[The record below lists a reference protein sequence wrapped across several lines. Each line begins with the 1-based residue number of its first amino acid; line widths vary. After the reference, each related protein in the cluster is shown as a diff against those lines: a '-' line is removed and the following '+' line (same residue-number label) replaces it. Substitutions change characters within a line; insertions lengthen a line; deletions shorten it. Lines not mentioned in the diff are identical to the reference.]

1 MLLHRGLACFFD
13 VYTIPVF
20 CYQETMAYET
30 IRFHPGPRMSTIVLD
45 RPPLNVINIQM
56 MGELNRAWV
65 EVEELGAP
73 LVVISGEGERAFS
86 AGVDIADHK
95 PERVVAMLEGFHA
108 TLRRIYK
115 SDCIS
120 IAVIH
125 GHTMGGASE
134 LAMACD
140 FVIASDDLTLAHPE
154 IDVGCYPP
162 VAATLLPSKVGMHRA
177 SEIVLLGQSLSADE
191 AMGLGLV
198 NEVVPADQLDAAID
212 RWAERILSRST
223 AVLSVAKKALRAGE
237 GDTFD
242 ARLTQVEHLYLHRLA
257 HTEDMREGVD
267 AFLEKRPP
275 EWKHR

>member
-1 MLLHRGLACFFD
+1 
-13 VYTIPVF
+13 
-20 CYQETMAYET
+20 MAYET
-30 IRFHPGPRMSTIVLD
+30 IRFHPGPRMATIVLD

-56 MGELNRAWV
+56 MGELNQAWV

-73 LVVISGEGERAFS
+73 LVVISSEGEAFS
-86 AGVDIADHK
+86 AGVDVADHK
-95 PERVVAMLEGFHA
+95 PERLAAMLEGFHA

-120 IAVIH
+120 IAVIR
-125 GHTMGGASE
+125 GHTLGGASE

-140 FVIASDDLTLAHPE
+140 FVIAADDLKLAHPE

-191 AMGLGLV
+191 AKGLGLV
-198 NEVVPADQLDAAID
+198 NEVVPRDQLDAAID
-212 RWAERILSRST
+212 RWAERILGRSS

-237 GDTFD
+237 GNTFD
-242 ARLTQVEHLYLHRLA
+242 ERLTEVEHLYLHRLA
-257 HTEDMREGVD
+257 FTEDMREGID

-275 EWKHR
+275 EWRQR